1 MTQQDERITQ
11 VAGELKT
18 IKKGTSKN
26 GNEFLTATLEQ
37 PGMEFPVNI
46 RAWEQELIQ
55 RFELAQGHVSNGE
68 AVELVL
74 TIREQ
79 PRQAGGVW
87 RDCISIDAFSPGP
100 QGLYNPAHPPGQRS
114 QEADAYSVAA
124 PQQPTAQ
131 RPVGAPSKDDQIM
144 LQNAMG
150 HVAHAYGDWA
160 RMKKDYEPSSF
171 SNHLKAIALGATWVL
186 ENVYKKGGYHTSK
199 THEDQRTGPVQPKD
213 GVVGGGGGGDALF
226 EDDIPPSIN
235 NPNGEVEI

>member
-11 VAGELKT
+11 VAGELKA

-55 RFELAQGHVSNGE
+55 RFELAQSHVSNGE

-100 QGLYNPAHPPGQRS
+100 QGLYNPAHTPGQRS

-124 PQQPTAQ
+124 PQQPTTQ
-131 RPVGAPSKDDQIM
+131 RPVSKEDSMI
-144 LQNAMG
+144 LQNAFR
-150 HVAHAYGDWA
+150 HTTLAYNAWRLLPEEKRGT
-160 RMKKDYEPSSF
+160 F
-171 SNHLKAIALGATWVL
+171 SKYVKEIALGATWVFR
-186 ENVYKKGGYHTSK
+186 NCYSTGGYYAPK

-226 EDDIPPSIN
+226 EDDIPPSID